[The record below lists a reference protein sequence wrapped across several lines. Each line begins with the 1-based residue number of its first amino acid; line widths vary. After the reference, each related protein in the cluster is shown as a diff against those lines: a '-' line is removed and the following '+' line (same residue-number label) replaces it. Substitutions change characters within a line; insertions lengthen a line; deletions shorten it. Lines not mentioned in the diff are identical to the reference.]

1 MTFRMDMFSVQL
13 TKTKMNKEKKTL
25 FATTRLSVLIEA
37 PVNNDASLQF

>member
-13 TKTKMNKEKKTL
+13 TKTKKNKEKKTL

-37 PVNNDASLQF
+37 PVNNDDYLKF